1 MPLSDPNMG
10 PVSLTQEGAVRLC
23 LDMPIG
29 VAAVDKDGKF
39 RWVNNSMCRCLE
51 YLEGQLLSL
60 TLDEITHAKYSKVD
74 KDLREKLKS
83 GELTSYTVVKAF
95 HKNGSRP
102 ERPRYAWGSLTVTR
116 EPVVGDLQ
124 FYWVFFVPHN
134 DMTETGDWTWKEA
147 LIFLRDN
154 YKWIATV
161 LAIAFALASGNLSAI
176 SALLSKQGVIEKELH
191 SSPPSSSSGSGS
203 SPPSSP

>member
-29 VAAVDKDGKF
+29 VAAIDKDGKF
-39 RWVNNSMCRCLE
+39 RWVNSSMCRCLD
-51 YLEGQLLSL
+51 YLEGQILSL

-83 GELTSYTVVKAF
+83 GDLTSYTVVKAF

-102 ERPRYAWGSLTVTR
+102 ERPRYVWGSLTVTR
-116 EPVVGDLQ
+116 EPVIGDLQ

-134 DMTETGDWTWKEA
+134 DMTETGGWTWKEA

-161 LAIAFALASGNLSAI
+161 IAIATALASGNLSAI
-176 SALLSKQGVIEKELH
+176 SALLNKQGVIEKELH
-191 SSPPSSSSGSGS
+191 SSPPSSSSDSDS

>member
-1 MPLSDPNMG
+1 MPLSDPNVG

-29 VAAVDKDGKF
+29 VAAIDKDGKF
-39 RWVNNSMCRCLE
+39 RWVNNSMCRCLD
-51 YLEGQLLSL
+51 YLEGQILSL

-83 GELTSYTVVKAF
+83 GDLTSYTVVKAF

-102 ERPRYAWGSLTVTR
+102 ERTRYAWGSLTVTR

-124 FYWVFFVPHN
+124 FFWVFFVPHN
-134 DMTETGDWTWKEA
+134 DMTETGEWTWKEA

-161 LAIAFALASGNLSAI
+161 IAIATALASGNLSAI
-176 SALLSKQGVIEKELH
+176 SALLNKQGVIEKELH
-191 SSPPSSSSGSGS
+191 SSPPSSSSDSDS